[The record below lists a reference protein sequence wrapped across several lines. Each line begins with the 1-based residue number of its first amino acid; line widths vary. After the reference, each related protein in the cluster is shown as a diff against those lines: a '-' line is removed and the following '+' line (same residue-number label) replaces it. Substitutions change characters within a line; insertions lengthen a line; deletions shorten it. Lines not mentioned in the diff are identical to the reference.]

1 MVISIASQKGG
12 TGKTSTSIS
21 LAAGLARKGKKVLLI
36 DIDSQA
42 NSSKVLLP
50 HYPEIPK
57 EETIYSTVLERQGLV
72 VHPTQV
78 PNLSIV
84 PSHILLSNTDIE
96 LTTAKDHREARLKAK
111 LDRIKGD
118 YDYVFIDN
126 PPALGWLTL
135 NAFTASDQALVVVA
149 PGYFELDS
157 LVQLSKTLEEVREF
171 FNPDLRLL
179 GYLFTMSEPTIN
191 TSVSLQILR
200 QAYTGQVLKTVIP
213 RNTDLRDAHFQK
225 QDIFAFNPRAKAA
238 LAYDKLIREVFL
250 REPEAL
256 GGRRFQ
262 AMKKQLNVN
271 RIQSELRGG
280 SAFFPGYQGG
290 PPLPRQR
297 RLRILRSLSDLWNKR
312 TTVRPGGR
320 SPARPFGILSG
331 GSLPAIRSRSTR
343 TRWRPCASGRFR
355 RRWPVRSAA

>member
-42 NSSKVLLP
+42 NSSKVLLG

-57 EETIYSTVLERQGLV
+57 EKTSTARCSSASRS
-72 VHPTQV
+72 PCIRTYV

-111 LDRIKGD
+111 LDRIKAD

-135 NAFTASDQALVVVA
+135 NAFTASDQVLVVVA

-157 LVQLSKTLEEVREF
+157 LVQLAKTLEEVREF
-171 FNPDLRLL
+171 FNPELRLL

-191 TSVSLQILR
+191 TSVSLQVLR
-200 QAYTGQVLKTVIP
+200 QTYTDQVLKTVIP

-250 REPEAL
+250 PEPP
-256 GGRRFQ
+256 
-262 AMKKQLNVN
+262 
-271 RIQSELRGG
+271 S
-280 SAFFPGYQGG
+280 PG
-290 PPLPRQR
+290 
-297 RLRILRSLSDLWNKR
+297 
-312 TTVRPGGR
+312 
-320 SPARPFGILSG
+320 AR
-331 GSLPAIRSRSTR
+331 AHKHEK
-343 TRWRPCASGRFR
+343 
-355 RRWPVRSAA
+355 AAER